1 MTDNLRQLFRTRASR
16 FDALLRPYLD
26 DMYRL
31 ALRLSG
37 NEHDAEDLVQDLAIR
52 LYSRLDEME
61 KVECLR
67 PWLARVLHNLYIDA
81 IRSRQRRPHGY
92 IDHDSDRHLAGLRDQ
107 ADAPD
112 EIFEL
117 DDLQRELAASIA
129 CLSEEHRY
137 VVIMHDM
144 EGYTLNE
151 LTGILDVPLGTL
163 KSRLHRARRQLRDT
177 INRELSE
184 HIQRANG

>member
-1 MTDNLRQLFRTRASR
+1 MPDNVLHLFRTRAGR
-16 FDALLRPYLD
+16 FDSLLRPYLE

-37 NEHDAEDLVQDLAIR
+37 DEHDAEDLVQDLAIR
-52 LYSRLDEME
+52 LYPRLDELE

-81 IRSRQRRPHGY
+81 IRSKNRRPHGY
-92 IDHDSDRHLAGLRDQ
+92 IDKDSDRHLAELRDQ
-107 ADAPD
+107 SDTP
-112 EIFEL
+112 EGRFEQG
-117 DDLQRELAASIA
+117 DLQRELAASIA
-129 CLSEEHRY
+129 TLSEEHRS

-151 LTGILDVPLGTL
+151 LTGILGVPLGTL
-163 KSRLHRARRQLRDT
+163 KSRLHRARRMLRDRLT
-177 INRELSE
+177 RGTFS
-184 HIQRANG
+184 G

>member
-1 MTDNLRQLFRTRASR
+1 MADKLLHLFRTRADR
-16 FDALLRPYLD
+16 FDSLLRPYLE

-37 NEHDAEDLVQDLAIR
+37 DEHDAEDLVQDLAIR
-52 LYSRLDEME
+52 LYPRLDELE

-92 IDHDSDRHLAGLRDQ
+92 IDNDSDRRLAELHDQ
-107 ADAPD
+107 SDGP
-112 EIFEL
+112 EGQCEL
-117 DDLQRELAASIA
+117 DGLQRELAASISR
-129 CLSEEHRY
+129 LSEEHRY

-163 KSRLHRARRQLRDT
+163 KSRLHRARRLLRDA
-177 INRELSE
+177 L
-184 HIQRANG
+184 GKL